1 MAYSKFPEKQRKPT
15 GVRWWTGKDGR
26 QFVEFGNGD
35 DTRGSVYLVVSN
47 TDTDSGLTDRKN
59 RPVVWPSI
67 RTLALAGGPPN
78 AVVYACADCDY
89 AAPHHYQVRPHRN
102 AHRKAK
108 PQVAELSG
116 AMADL
121 KQLIQNSSAAE
132 RRIER
137 LTRDRD
143 EWKRRA
149 TAAEGDLTALHKA
162 LGRLRVTEGQS

>member
-1 MAYSKFPEKQRKPT
+1 VVYSKFPEKQRKPT
-15 GVRWWTGKDGR
+15 GMTWFTHKESGR
-26 QFVEFGNGD
+26 QYVTVTGTGEG
-35 DTRGSVYLVVSN
+35 VYLVTENV
-47 TDTDSGLTDRKN
+47 DTDSGLKDRLQ

-67 RTLALAGGPPN
+67 RALTLEGAAPFR
-78 AVVYACADCDY
+78 VVYGCADCDY
-89 AAPHHYQVRPHRN
+89 AATGHYQVRPHRN

-116 AMADL
+116 AVADL

-149 TAAEGDLTALHKA
+149 TAAESDLAALHRA
-162 LGRLRVTEGQS
+162 LGRLR